1 MQIKTTLFRFLLLSL
16 TGFLLWQCANPG
28 RPEGGPRDETPP
40 KLVPE
45 KSSRNYQTNYKKS
58 PIELTFNEW
67 VEIRDAFNQV
77 IISPPLQYKY
87 ELSIKG
93 KTIIFEFDE
102 QEELRENATYTINFG
117 EAIQDITE
125 RNPAQDVRY
134 VFSTGD
140 YIDSLSVRGIIV
152 DARTTQP
159 IEGAL
164 FLLYDNTADSVVRT
178 ERPFYF
184 GRTGADGQFIIR
196 NVKADTFKGF
206 ALLDNNLNY
215 LFDQA
220 QEAIGFPD
228 SLLVVSDSLQPSL
241 SIRMFTE
248 ALPLR
253 LTTGDDSQYGRV
265 RIAFNQ
271 PRPDDVDITH
281 ENISQRKILYETQP
295 DTTKIWYETTTDQPW
310 QIYIQ
315 QDTLFYD
322 TIDVRVRDRAAF
334 LENATLTFEG
344 RGGSSKQHP
353 REPLALSF
361 NHPILAY
368 DTNLIQLYED
378 TSKTLVRPS
387 FSLDTNGQ
395 RTLVLDYKWK
405 SGKPYSL
412 ELMPGAV
419 TDIYSLKSDTI
430 LQDINVDLLKNYG
443 NLFLTVDSLS
453 ADSAYIIELMDGEN
467 VIHTYKVSGQTSF
480 GQELRYLR
488 PATFTVR
495 LTEDWNGNGHWDSGL
510 YDTYRQ
516 PELMYTRDL
525 EQLRANWDLE
535 AVVTLDQMQ
544 QQARQKRQ
552 PPLARP
558 EVTAID
564 PTATDSTA
572 VDTLRN
578 LDNLP
583 PSVRDRIEKN

>member
-1 MQIKTTLFRFLLLSL
+1 MRLIILFRHLLLVLSC
-16 TGFLLWQCANPG
+16 FMLWHCANPG

-40 KLVPE
+40 VLIPE
-45 KSSRNYQTNYKKS
+45 KSSQNYQINYEKA

-77 IISPPLQYKY
+77 IISPPLEYKY

-93 KTIIFEFDE
+93 KSIIFEFDE
-102 QEELRENATYTINFG
+102 REELRENATYTINFG

-152 DARTTQP
+152 DARTTAP
-159 IEGAL
+159 VEGVL

-184 GRTGADGQFIIR
+184 GRSGKDGQFIIR
-196 NVKADTFKGF
+196 NVKASTFKGF

-228 SLLVVSDSLQPSL
+228 SLLVVSDTLQPSV
-241 SIRMFTE
+241 SIRLFSE

-253 LTTGDDSQYGRV
+253 LTAGDDSEYGKV

-271 PRPDDVDITH
+271 PRPEDVSITH
-281 ENISQRKILYETQP
+281 ENISQRKVIYENKP
-295 DTTKIWYETTTDQPW
+295 DTTKIWYEVTTNQQW
-310 QIYIQ
+310 QVYIQ

-322 TIDVRVRDRAAF
+322 TIDVRSRDRAAF
-334 LENATLTFEG
+334 LETASMEFVG
-344 RGGSSKQHP
+344 RGGGSKQHP
-353 REPLALSF
+353 KEPLILEFS
-361 NHPILAY
+361 HPILAF

-378 TSKTLVRPS
+378 TSKLLVNPT

-395 RTLVLDYKWK
+395 RTLRLDYRWK
-405 SGKPYSL
+405 SGKPYTL

-430 LQDINVDLLKNYG
+430 LQDISVDLLKNFG
-443 NLFLTVDSLS
+443 NLSLTIDSLS
-453 ADSAYIIELMDGEN
+453 ADSAYVIELMDGEN
-467 VIHTYKVSGQTSF
+467 IVETYKVSGQTT
-480 GQELRYLR
+480 LKRALKYLR
-488 PATFTVR
+488 PATYTVR
-495 LTEDWNGNGHWDSGL
+495 LTEDWNRNGRWDSGE
-510 YDTYRQ
+510 YDTFRQ
-516 PELMYTRDL
+516 PELIYTRDL

-535 AVVTLDQMQ
+535 AVVELNQLQ
-544 QQARQKRQ
+544 QQAQQ
-552 PPLARP
+552 
-558 EVTAID
+558 
-564 PTATDSTA
+564 
-572 VDTLRN
+572 LRK
-578 LDNLP
+578 P
-583 PSVRDRIEKN
+583 

>member
-1 MQIKTTLFRFLLLSL
+1 MQVNALIRLLLLSI
-16 TGFLLWQCANPG
+16 TSFLLWQCANPG

-40 KLVPE
+40 VLVPE
-45 KSSRNYQTNYKKS
+45 KSSRNYQTNYRKS

-93 KTIIFEFDE
+93 KTIIFNFDE

-134 VFSTGD
+134 VFSTGA
-140 YIDSLSVRGIIV
+140 YIDSLNVRGIVV
-152 DARTTQP
+152 DARTTEP
-159 IEGAL
+159 VEGAL

-184 GRTGADGQFIIR
+184 ARTEADGQFIIR

-228 SLLVVSDSLQPSL
+228 SLLIVSDSLQPSV

-253 LTTGDDSQYGRV
+253 LTTGDDSQYGKV

-271 PRPDDVDITH
+271 PRPEDVVITH
-281 ENISQRKILYETQP
+281 ENISQRKILYENQP
-295 DTTKIWYETTTDQPW
+295 DTTKIWYETATSQPW
-310 QIYIQ
+310 QIYVR
-315 QDTLFYD
+315 QDTAFYD
-322 TIDVRVRDRAAF
+322 TVDVRVRDRAAF
-334 LENATLTFEG
+334 LETATFDFLG

-353 REPLALSF
+353 KEPLMLEFS
-361 NHPILAY
+361 HPVLAY
-368 DTNLIQLYED
+368 DTTLIRLYED
-378 TSKTLVRPS
+378 TSRTLVQPAFR
-387 FSLDTNGQ
+387 LDTNGQ
-395 RTLVLDYKWK
+395 RTLLLDYKWK
-405 SGKPYSL
+405 PGKLYDL

-443 NLFLTVDSLS
+443 NLSLTVDSLA
-453 ADSAYIIELMDGEN
+453 ADSAYVIELMDGEK
-467 VIHTYKVSGQTSF
+467 VVQTYKVAGQTTF
-480 GQELRYLR
+480 QRELKYIR
-488 PATFTVR
+488 PATYTIR
-495 LTEDWNGNGHWDSGL
+495 LTEDWNGNGRWDSGN
-510 YDTYRQ
+510 YNTYQQ
-516 PELMYTRDL
+516 PELIYSRNL

-535 AVVTLDQMQ
+535 AVVTLDQLQ
-544 QQARQKRQ
+544 QQARQQRQ
-552 PPLARP
+552 PPLSVP
-558 EVTAID
+558 E
-564 PTATDSTA
+564 PLATDSAA
-572 VDTLRN
+572 VDSNAVDSMRK
-578 LDNLP
+578 LDDLP
-583 PSVRDRIEKN
+583 PSVRDRIDKN